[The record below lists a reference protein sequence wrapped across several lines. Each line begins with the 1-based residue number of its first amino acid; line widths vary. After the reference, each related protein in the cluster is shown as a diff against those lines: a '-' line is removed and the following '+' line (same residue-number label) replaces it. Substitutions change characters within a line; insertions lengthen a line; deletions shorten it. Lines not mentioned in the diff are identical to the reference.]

1 MGTEQA
7 ASARAAARSAGEVE
21 RYLRNGRADSARSS
35 LDELLDAGA
44 QDEALALLARLSP
57 SYPEALELL
66 IETLDSSG
74 VVHRFAGAALLDPS
88 AVDDV
93 TQDSLISIAQ
103 SVSSYDGR
111 SKLTTWVHA
120 IVRRRVADHLRR
132 QRHAVELEEGHRP
145 AVRMSSL
152 IADRVSVRQVL
163 AGLPDRYRIPV
174 ELRDLQQLPYAEIA
188 DQLGRAEGTVRSQVS
203 RGRAMIAGGLGPNGD
218 VAGAADG

>member
-1 MGTEQA
+1 MSTEQGA
-7 ASARAAARSAGEVE
+7 PAGATARSIDELE
-21 RYLRNGRADSARSS
+21 RYLREGRTDAARST
-35 LDELLDAGA
+35 LDGLLDADA
-44 QDEALALLARLSP
+44 QDEALALLARLSRAR
-57 SYPEALELL
+57 PEALELL
-66 IETLDSSG
+66 IEALDSSG
-74 VVHRFAGAALLDPS
+74 LVHRFAGAALLDLS

-103 SVSSYDGR
+103 SISSYDGR
-111 SKLTTWVHA
+111 SKVTTWVHA

-132 QRHAVELEEGHRP
+132 QRQTVELEEGLRP

-188 DQLGRAEGTVRSQVS
+188 SQLGRAEGTVKSQVS
-203 RGRAMIAGGLGPNGD
+203 RGRAMIAGGLGPD
-218 VAGAADG
+218 PAGAADG